1 MIRVLILKQ
10 NNSTVAIE
18 VSGHSGYAQAG
29 ADIVCSAVS
38 TLVQNLTL
46 SLTTLLKIEP
56 IVKLEEEPPFY
67 SVTLPPLSAKQ
78 KESAQLLINSTC
90 LGLKDIA
97 NQYKKYISIK
107 EKNK

>member
-1 MIRVLILKQ
+1 MISVYILKQ
-10 NNSTVAIE
+10 NNNIMAIE
-18 VSGHSGYAQAG
+18 VSGHSGYAEEG

-38 TLVQNLTL
+38 TLVQNLGQSL
-46 SLTTLLKIEP
+46 VSLTKANPKIVLKEDVP
-56 IVKLEEEPPFY
+56 LY
-67 SVTLPPLSAKQ
+67 SVTLTELDAKMA
-78 KESAQLLINSTC
+78 EASLLTKSTY